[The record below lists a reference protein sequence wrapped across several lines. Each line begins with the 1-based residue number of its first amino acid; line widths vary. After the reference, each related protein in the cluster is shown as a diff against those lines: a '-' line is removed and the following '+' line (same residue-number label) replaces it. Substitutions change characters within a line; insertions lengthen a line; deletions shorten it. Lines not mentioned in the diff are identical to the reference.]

1 MVEHTINES
10 AETREEERALKEILK
25 KTGFTLTDTTDVSEI
40 GARAYVM
47 RHEKTAARLLF
58 LKCDDANKAFSI
70 SFRTPPQDSTGV
82 FHIL

>member
-40 GARAYVM
+40 GAHAYVM
-47 RHEKTAARLLF
+47 RHEKTTHV
-58 LKCDDANKAFSI
+58 CCS
-70 SFRTPPQDSTGV
+70 
-82 FHIL
+82 